1 MSDTRIS
8 QLPSPPSSLS
18 GTEIMP
24 IVQNGVTYAVPLQL
38 IANLLT
44 PSNANYVNV
53 TYSGL
58 LSTTTPISYT
68 DTNILARFASSVNS
82 YNQIILQNKSNGA
95 AASANLNV
103 SNDQGTATTNFGEF
117 GINSS
122 GFAGTGSFNQ
132 PGYAYLA
139 SGSTDLAIGTY
150 SAKSIHFVVNSGATD
165 AMSINGVSGGVVINT
180 ALSTPSIAGMTTPL
194 SVAQGGTGATNAT
207 NALAALGAAA
217 AGEIGSFS
225 GAIGYNASQT
235 LLASQA
241 GAQIFFYGSTAGQT
255 ITLPLRSATTTG
267 NAFWFVNTASVPVTV
282 ATSGSDVLAI
292 NVPGQNPP
300 SVYSVVLQPGD
311 STCFVN
317 DGATL
322 WLEQQGVRAAN
333 SPLVR
338 AIGPVGYSVTGAIA
352 TGDMN
357 RPLVCYPGGPITLTL
372 PTGTIAGQ
380 SISITNNS
388 VTIPGAFITLAGPG
402 SQKLYFQGLANQAS
416 IVLGLGD
423 SVTLVYDGG
432 EAWVQQSGASQF
444 GICQTWQSVVGSRV
458 YGTTYTNTTGKTIA
472 VSGYGTNVSSGVLS
486 VTVAGVQIFAANAAS
501 GAPIMGYSFIVP
513 PGATYSITVTAG
525 TVTNSVWT
533 ELR

>member
-44 PSNANYVNV
+44 PSNANYVNI

-58 LSTTTPISYT
+58 LSTTTPISYS
-68 DTNILARFASSVNS
+68 DTNILAQVASSVNS

-95 AASANLNV
+95 AASANYNV

-139 SGSTDLAIGTY
+139 SGSTDLVIGTY
-150 SAKSIHFVVNSGATD
+150 SAKSIHFVVNSGITD

-194 SVAQGGTGATNAT
+194 SVAQGGTGSGTAGA
-207 NALAALGAAA
+207 ALTALGAAA
-217 AGEIGSFS
+217 SSEIGSLS
-225 GAIGYNASQT
+225 GSYGYNASQA
-235 LLASQA
+235 LLAN
-241 GAQIFFYGSTAGQT
+241 QIGMQLYFYGSTAGQT
-255 ITLPLRSATTTG
+255 LTLPLRSATTIG
-267 NAFWFVNTASVPVTV
+267 NAFWFVNLASVPVTV
-282 ATSGSDVLAI
+282 ASSGSDTLGISTPMQSFSYPA
-292 NVPGQNPP
+292 
-300 SVYSVVLQPGD
+300 SVVLQPGD
-311 STCFVN
+311 STCLVN
-317 DGATL
+317 DGFN
-322 WLEQQGVRAAN
+322 WLEQQGVRAVN
-333 SPLVR
+333 SPLIR
-338 AIGPVGYSVTGAIA
+338 AIGPAGYSATATIA
-352 TGDMN
+352 LSDLN
-357 RPLVCYPGGPITLTL
+357 RPIGGFPTAPITLTI
-372 PTGTIAGQ
+372 PAGTTAGQ
-380 SISITNNS
+380 SVTLTNFS
-388 VTIPGAFITLAGPG
+388 QTAGAFITVSTTGA
-402 SQKLYFQGLANQAS
+402 QRLYFQGLSGQTS

-423 SVTLVYDGG
+423 SVTLVFDGG
-432 EAWVQQSGASQF
+432 NWIQVSGAAQF
-444 GICQTWQSVVGSRV
+444 GIGQTWQSVVGSRV

-472 VSGYGTNVSSGVLS
+472 VSGYGTNVSSGALS
-486 VTVAGVQIFAANAAS
+486 VTVAGVQIFAVEAAS
-501 GAPIMGYSFIVP
+501 GAPIVGYSFIVP
-513 PGATYSITVTAG
+513 PGGTYSITVTAG
-525 TVTNSVWT
+525 TVTNSVWA